1 MPISRSHLR
10 SALPQLPQS
19 RAHVGIMMLVVIPPH
34 PSPIMLLLLLTILI
48 TFHGPQVIA
57 DMLISDLLVLL
68 LCIFL
73 PLLSAD

>member
-1 MPISRSHLR
+1 
-10 SALPQLPQS
+10 
-19 RAHVGIMMLVVIPPH
+19 
-34 PSPIMLLLLLTILI
+34 MLLLLLTILI